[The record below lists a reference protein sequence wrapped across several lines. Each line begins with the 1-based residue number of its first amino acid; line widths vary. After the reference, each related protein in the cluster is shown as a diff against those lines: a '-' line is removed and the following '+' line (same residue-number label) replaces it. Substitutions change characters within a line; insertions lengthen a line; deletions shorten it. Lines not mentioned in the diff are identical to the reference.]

1 MSEIET
7 KLSAAR
13 TRLILDK
20 PFLGALVLRL
30 PMHEADPAWCKTT
43 ATDARAFYYNADF
56 IDALT
61 LEQTQ
66 FVLAHEALHCGLSHF
81 ARRLHRD
88 KYRWD
93 IACDLAINPLL
104 VAEQLEP
111 CPGALHL
118 VEFEGMTA
126 EEIYPCVA
134 ESDQMNTHDH
144 HIYDQDDANP
154 GGSPDSGGNHPNE
167 QPAAENSTDRPR
179 QQQAEP
185 GEPAGSTPSASGTAS
200 GGARQPEPLTPTEQ
214 EQLAVQW
221 RQRLAGA
228 HQQAVQAGKMG
239 GELGRMIGHLLQP
252 QLPWRML
259 LAKYMSATAR
269 EDYNWA
275 RPSRREGNAILP
287 SLRSNELKVVIGLDT
302 SGSISHEEMRQ
313 FISEIDAIKGQAHA
327 RITLLACDAVLA
339 AGSPWITEPW
349 EQLQLPREFKGGGDT
364 DFRPVFDWV
373 DRHAPQC
380 DLLIYFTDA
389 QGEFPAHEPAMPVIW
404 LIKGRAGIP
413 WGQRVQLN

>member
-1 MSEIET
+1 MSDLET

-30 PMHEADPAWCKTT
+30 PMLEADERWCRTT

-66 FVLAHEALHCGLSHF
+66 FVLAHEALHCALSHF

-104 VAEQLEP
+104 IAEQLEP

-126 EEIYPCVA
+126 EEIYPCIA
-134 ESDQMNTHDH
+134 ESEQMNTHDQ
-144 HIYDQDDANP
+144 HIYDQGESST
-154 GGSPDSGGNHPNE
+154 GGSPDNGSDGQPDESPASDAGGQTQPR
-167 QPAAENSTDRPR
+167 QPAAKREPMED
-179 QQQAEP
+179 AELT
-185 GEPAGSTPSASGTAS
+185 GVSQPA
-200 GGARQPEPLTPTEQ
+200 PLTANER

-221 RQRLAGA
+221 AQRLAGA
-228 HQQAVQAGKMG
+228 HQQAMQAGKMG
-239 GELGRMIGHLLQP
+239 GELGRMIGQLLQP
-252 QLPWRML
+252 RIPWRML
-259 LAKYMSATAR
+259 LAKYMTITAR

-275 RPSRREGNAILP
+275 RPSRREGDAILP

-302 SGSISHEEMRQ
+302 SGSISAEEMRQ
-313 FISEIDAIKGQAHA
+313 FISEIDAIKGQANA

-339 AGSPWITEPW
+339 ADGPWIAEPW

-373 DRHAPQC
+373 VQHDTHC
-380 DLLIYFTDA
+380 DLLIYFTDG
-389 QGEFPAHEPAMPVIW
+389 QGDYPTQEPALPVIW
-404 LIKGRAGIP
+404 LIKGKAVPP
-413 WGQRVQLN
+413 WGQRIQLN